1 MVSISI
7 RYFRVGRQLLLRG
20 KGACPLVVA
29 ERGPAPFFCGYG
41 PPPRLTAMA
50 SYTGLAWARRRDI
63 LTVLSRGTRAG
74 GERKTCHTALCTGR
88 ATALRSRRPIG
99 TSPYRRN
106 TACILHSTN
115 SPVGSVDGSSSEHS
129 AWVQWRWVPR
139 AFSLAMPNSGLCS
152 RKTGLVACSLSSPPF
167 LSRASDESQG
177 GHEGD
182 WQSRGDPGRQG

>member
-7 RYFRVGRQLLLRG
+7 RYFRVRRQLLLRG

-41 PPPRLTAMA
+41 PPPRVTAMA

-88 ATALRSRRPIG
+88 AAARQSRRPIG
-99 TSPYRRN
+99 ASPQKGAQHAFCTATS
-106 TACILHSTN
+106 

-129 AWVQWRWVPR
+129 AWVQWLWVPR
-139 AFSLAMPNSGLCS
+139 SVLPGHAQQRFVIPEDSVWSHVPSI
-152 RKTGLVACSLSSPPF
+152 SPPF
-167 LSRASDESQG
+167 LSRASDSL
-177 GHEGD
+177 
-182 WQSRGDPGRQG
+182 